1 MLIDEA
7 TGQELYRIDT
17 PRRFVGSV
25 TRVFR
30 CDPKTPPTS
39 NLMPRL
45 HWDANEPHKT
55 HDLDERKHVA
65 KAKLDR
71 HGDGEEGD
79 NEVVPT
85 VDKAPEEDSPLVEN
99 EIARLYWKWFASARI
114 VFEGKIRRRAEFMPV
129 KGKLRG

>member
-1 MLIDEA
+1 MNTKIIFTRNSPIRTILIDEA

-45 HWDANEPHKT
+45 HWNANGPHEG
-55 HDLDERKHVA
+55 HDSDERTNLA
-65 KAKLDR
+65 RAELDS

-79 NEVVPT
+79 NEVVPA
-85 VDKAPEEDSPLVEN
+85 VDKAPEEDSL
-99 EIARLYWKWFASARI
+99 
-114 VFEGKIRRRAEFMPV
+114 
-129 KGKLRG
+129 